1 MFKKFSIAVLLACAL
16 SLPALA
22 QQPAGGNVLEVR
34 PDAPDRYVV
43 KKGDTLWGISSMYFR
58 EPWRWPEIWR
68 LNEAEIRNPHLIYP
82 GDVMLFDRATGRLT
96 VQRGGGGGEGGQ
108 GGTQQGRLEPRIR
121 AEPLAGEAIPSIPPK
136 LIEPFLTRPLV
147 IENHGLDRA
156 PEIVATELGRYNVGQ
171 GGKVYAEGIAKS
183 DEQLWYVYR
192 QGKPIVD
199 PDTDKVLGFEAVNLG
214 VARVV
219 KRGNPSTLIITSA
232 TREINRG
239 DRLVAVGPSVVFA
252 YIPRKP
258 ARQIEA
264 RISRISDA
272 EFDSRSEVY
281 AENFRGEDPWAFA
294 VEDKVG
300 TFRREAG
307 PLQIVVL
314 NKGAQDGV
322 ELGNVLA
329 LYRSV
334 TISNDRSVGPFYM
347 GKPRPADVTLPE
359 ERYGLIFVF
368 RVFQHVSFALVV
380 QSSEPVTPRDVART
394 P

>member
-1 MFKKFSIAVLLACAL
+1 MFKKFSIALLFACAL
-16 SLPALA
+16 SLPALG
-22 QQPAGGNVLEVR
+22 QQPAGGNVLQIR

-43 KKGDTLWGISSMYFR
+43 KKGDTLWGISSMYFH

-68 LNEAEIRNPHLIYP
+68 LNKDEIRNPHLIYP
-82 GDVMLFDRATGRLT
+82 GDIVLFDRTTGRLT
-96 VQRGGGGGEGGQ
+96 VQQGGGG
-108 GGTQQGRLEPRIR
+108 QGRLEPRIR
-121 AEPLAGEAIPSIPPK
+121 EERLAGEAIPSIPPN

-147 IENHGLDRA
+147 IENRGLDKA

-171 GGKVYAEGIAKS
+171 GGKVYADGISKS
-183 DEQLWYVYR
+183 DERLWYVYR

-199 PDTDKVLGFEAVNLG
+199 PDTGKTLGFEAVNLG
-214 VARVV
+214 VAQVV
-219 KRGNPSTLIITSA
+219 KRGEPSTLVITSA

-258 ARQIEA
+258 DREINA
-264 RISRISDA
+264 RIARISDA
-272 EFDSRSEVY
+272 EFDTRSEIY
-281 AENFRGEDPWAFA
+281 GEALGGDTHRGEDPWAYSS
-294 VEDKVG
+294 VGKVG

-307 PLQIVVL
+307 PLQIVIL
-314 NKGAQDGV
+314 NKGADDGL

-334 TISNDRSVGPFYM
+334 TLSYDKSTGPFLM
-347 GKPRPADVTLPE
+347 GEPRPKDVTLPE
-359 ERYGLIFVF
+359 ERYGLVFVF

>member
-1 MFKKFSIAVLLACAL
+1 MFKNFSIALLFVCAL
-16 SLPALA
+16 SIPALA
-22 QQPAGGNVLEVR
+22 QQPNPQVSGNVLEIR
-34 PDAPDRYVV
+34 SDAPDRYTVR
-43 KKGDTLWGISSMYFR
+43 KGDTLWGISSKFFH

-68 LNEAEIRNPHLIYP
+68 LNKDEIRNPHLIYP
-82 GDVMLFDRATGRLT
+82 GDVVIFDRATGRLT
-96 VQRGGGGGEGGQ
+96 IQRV
-108 GGTQQGRLEPRIR
+108 EPRVR
-121 AEPLAGEAIPSIPPK
+121 EERLAGEAIPSIPPK

-147 IENHGLDRA
+147 IEHLGLDKA

-171 GGKVYAEGIAKS
+171 GGKVYVNGISQS

-192 QGKPIVD
+192 EGRPIVD
-199 PDTDKVLGFEAVNLG
+199 PDTGKTLGFEAVNLG

-219 KRGNPSTLIITSA
+219 KRGEPSTLVITSGN
-232 TREINRG
+232 REITTG
-239 DRLVAVGPSVVFA
+239 DRLVAVGPSVVFS

-258 ARQIEA
+258 DRMINARVA
-264 RISRISDA
+264 RISDG
-272 EFDSRSEVY
+272 EFDTRSEVY
-281 AENFRGEDPWAFA
+281 GDNFKGEDPWAYA
-294 VEDKVG
+294 VTGKVG

-307 PLQIVVL
+307 PLQIIIL

-334 TISNDRSVGPFYM
+334 TVTHDKSVGPFYM

-359 ERYGLIFVF
+359 ERYGLVFVF
-368 RVFQHVSFALVV
+368 RTFQHVSFALVV

>member
-1 MFKKFSIAVLLACAL
+1 MFKKFSIALLFACAL

-22 QQPAGGNVLEVR
+22 QQPAGGNVLQIR

-43 KKGDTLWGISSMYFR
+43 KKGDTLWGISSMYFH

-68 LNEAEIRNPHLIYP
+68 LNKDEIRNPHLIYP
-82 GDVMLFDRATGRLT
+82 GDIVLFDRTTGRLT
-96 VQRGGGGGEGGQ
+96 VQQGGGGGG
-108 GGTQQGRLEPRIR
+108 QGRLEPRIR
-121 AEPLAGEAIPSIPPK
+121 EERLAGEAIPSIPPN

-147 IENHGLDRA
+147 IENRGLDKA

-171 GGKVYAEGIAKS
+171 GGKVYADGISKS

-199 PDTDKVLGFEAVNLG
+199 PDTGKTLGFEAVNLG
-214 VARVV
+214 VAQVV
-219 KRGNPSTLIITSA
+219 KRGEPSTLVITSA

-258 ARQIEA
+258 DREINA

-272 EFDSRSEVY
+272 EFDTRSEIY
-281 AENFRGEDPWAFA
+281 GEALGSDTLRGEDPWAYST
-294 VEDKVG
+294 VGKVG

-307 PLQIVVL
+307 PLQIVIL
-314 NKGAQDGV
+314 NKGAADGL

-334 TISNDRSVGPFYM
+334 TVSYDKSIGPFLM
-347 GKPRPADVTLPE
+347 GEPRPKDVKLPE
-359 ERYGLIFVF
+359 ERYGLVFVF

-380 QSSEPVTPRDVART
+380 QASEPVTPRDVART

>member
-1 MFKKFSIAVLLACAL
+1 MFKKFSIALLAACAL
-16 SLPALA
+16 SLPALG
-22 QQPAGGNVLEVR
+22 QQPAGGNVLQIR

-43 KKGDTLWGISSMYFR
+43 KKGDTLWGISNMYFH

-68 LNEAEIRNPHLIYP
+68 LNKDEIRNPHLIYP
-82 GDVMLFDRATGRLT
+82 GDVVLFDRATGRLS
-96 VQRGGGGGEGGQ
+96 V
-108 GGTQQGRLEPRIR
+108 QQGRVEPRIR
-121 AEPLAGEAIPSIPPK
+121 EERLAGEAIPSIPPK

-147 IENHGLDRA
+147 IENHGLDNA

-171 GGKVYAEGIAKS
+171 GGKVYADGISKS

-219 KRGNPSTLIITSA
+219 KRGEPSTLIITSA

-258 ARQIEA
+258 DRLINA

-272 EFDSRSEVY
+272 EFDTRSEVY
-281 AENFRGEDPWAFA
+281 GQNFRGEDPWAYA

-307 PLQIVVL
+307 PLQIVIL
-314 NKGAQDGV
+314 NKGAAEGV

-334 TISNDRSVGPFYM
+334 TVSYDKSVGPFYM
-347 GKPRPADVTLPE
+347 GDPRPKDVTLPE
-359 ERYGLIFVF
+359 ERYGLVFVF

-380 QSSEPVTPRDVART
+380 QSSEPVTPRDIART

>member
-1 MFKKFSIAVLLACAL
+1 MFKKFSIALLFACAL
-16 SLPALA
+16 SLPALG
-22 QQPAGGNVLEVR
+22 QQPPGENVLQIR

-43 KKGDTLWGISSMYFR
+43 KKGDTLWGISSMYFH

-68 LNEAEIRNPHLIYP
+68 LNKDEIRNPHLIYP
-82 GDVMLFDRATGRLT
+82 GDIVLFDRTTGRLT
-96 VQRGGGGGEGGQ
+96 VQQGGGGVGGGGG
-108 GGTQQGRLEPRIR
+108 QGRLEPRIR
-121 AEPLAGEAIPSIPPK
+121 EERLAGEAIPSIPPN

-147 IENHGLDRA
+147 IENGGLDKA

-171 GGKVYAEGIAKS
+171 GGKVYADGISKS
-183 DEQLWYVYR
+183 DERLWYVYR

-199 PDTDKVLGFEAVNLG
+199 PDTGKVLGFEAVNLG
-214 VARVV
+214 VAQVV
-219 KRGNPSTLIITSA
+219 KRGEPSTLVITSA

-258 ARQIEA
+258 DRQIDA
-264 RISRISDA
+264 RIARISDA
-272 EFDSRSEVY
+272 EFDTRSEVY
-281 AENFRGEDPWAFA
+281 GDNLRGEDPWAYSS
-294 VEDKVG
+294 VGKVG

-307 PLQIVVL
+307 ALQIVIL
-314 NKGAQDGV
+314 NKGATDGL

-334 TISNDRSVGPFYM
+334 TVSYDKSIGPFYM
-347 GKPRPADVTLPE
+347 GDPRPKDVTLPE
-359 ERYGLIFVF
+359 ERYGLVFVF

-380 QSSEPVTPRDVART
+380 QSSEPVIPRDVART

>member
-1 MFKKFSIAVLLACAL
+1 MFKKFSIALLFACAL
-16 SLPALA
+16 SLPALG
-22 QQPAGGNVLEVR
+22 QQPAGGNVLQIR

-43 KKGDTLWGISSMYFR
+43 KKGDTLWGISSMYFQ

-68 LNEAEIRNPHLIYP
+68 LNKDEIRNPHLIYP
-82 GDVMLFDRATGRLT
+82 GDIVLFDRTTGRLT
-96 VQRGGGGGEGGQ
+96 VQQGGGGGGG
-108 GGTQQGRLEPRIR
+108 GGQGRLEPRIR
-121 AEPLAGEAIPSIPPK
+121 EERLAGEAIPSIPPN

-147 IENHGLDRA
+147 IENGGLDKA

-171 GGKVYAEGIAKS
+171 GGKVYADGISKS
-183 DEQLWYVYR
+183 DERLWYVYR

-199 PDTDKVLGFEAVNLG
+199 PDTGKVLGFEAVNLG
-214 VARVV
+214 VAQVV
-219 KRGNPSTLIITSA
+219 KRGEPSTLVITSA

-258 ARQIEA
+258 DRQIDA
-264 RISRISDA
+264 RIARISDA
-272 EFDSRSEVY
+272 EFDTRSEVY
-281 AENFRGEDPWAFA
+281 GDNLRGEDPWAYSS
-294 VEDKVG
+294 VGKLG

-307 PLQIVVL
+307 ALQIVIL
-314 NKGAQDGV
+314 NKGATDGL

-334 TISNDRSVGPFYM
+334 TVSYDKSVGPFYM
-347 GKPRPADVTLPE
+347 GEPRPKDVTLPE
-359 ERYGLIFVF
+359 ERYGLVFVF

-380 QSSEPVTPRDVART
+380 QSSEPVIPRDVART